1 MNGLLTRLQHRF
13 TEGEL
18 HEGVV
23 VGEFQGEDSDVN

>member
-23 VGEFQGEDSDVN
+23 GEFQGEDSDVD